1 MLSKEQQIF
10 KARAMFPNCFTEVSR
25 GKYGHLILTIDLA
38 GHSSDPDDN
47 YQIQI
52 FLCDQ
57 SHELVLI
64 DEDGYLNDT
73 DLEQIQTWVNNHK
86 HIYNI

>member
-1 MLSKEQQIF
+1 MLSKEHQIF
-10 KARAMFPNCFTEVSR
+10 KVRDMFPNCFTEVTR
-25 GKYGHLILTIDLA
+25 EKYGQLIITIDLA

-47 YQIQI
+47 HQIQV

-57 SHELVLI
+57 SDELVLI

-73 DLEQIQTWVNNHK
+73 DLDQIQTWANNHK